1 MAGPCLEH
9 GHLTLLSLFVCSFCT
24 RDKKALVKREWNSD
38 HQSSASRDKTDSM
51 GIGIVLEDKIVKKGN
66 LDPLR
71 LGQCA

>member
-9 GHLTLLSLFVCSFCT
+9 GHFTLLCLFVCSFCT

-38 HQSSASRDKTDSM
+38 RQSSAPRDKTDFM
-51 GIGIVLEDKIVKKGN
+51 GVGIAFEDQIVKKGN